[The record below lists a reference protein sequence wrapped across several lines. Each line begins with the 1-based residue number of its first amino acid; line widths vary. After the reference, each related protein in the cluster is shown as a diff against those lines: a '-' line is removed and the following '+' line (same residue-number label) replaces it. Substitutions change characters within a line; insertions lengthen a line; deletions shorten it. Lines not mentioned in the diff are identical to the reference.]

1 MYVIFQVLTVVSMNV
16 AFFWD
21 TVLCSLGEVDISEML
36 TASIIKAVMLMAVST
51 SEMSVNL

>member
-1 MYVIFQVLTVVSMNV
+1 MYVTFQVLTVVSMNV

-51 SEMSVNL
+51 SEISVNL